1 MQNIEAKIQ
10 AYENAKNQ
18 YETKIKELETK
29 LAVLENEKKQL
40 DAQMLELFGTQD
52 TEQAEQMLN
61 NMAAEIEKL
70 ENEFKKEGN

>member
-29 LAVLENEKKQL
+29 LAILRNEKKQL
-40 DAQMLELFGTQD
+40 DVQMQELFGTQD
-52 TEQAEQMLN
+52 TEQAEQILN